1 MTRKKKTFWNNM
13 LSQSVPQ
20 RVCKSEKATVKYKY
34 LKRKNI
40 TGIKYL
46 LKNKILKFA
55 KTLRGNH
62 GPPASSPLLLYAVP
76 CKQAVACSKYI

>member
-46 LKNKILKFA
+46 LKKKN
-55 KTLRGNH
+55 
-62 GPPASSPLLLYAVP
+62 S
-76 CKQAVACSKYI
+76 